1 MELNRMIRDGIF
13 VGAVRTFVMALFG
26 IVGIGFGFIV
36 FITVISAIS
45 SSTGSKEIET
55 HYSLEIV
62 PNADGVRKEVSKKAP
77 VILQLNIDGV
87 IGTETLNT
95 STIRQQLIESREG
108 DLKKDR
114 VKAIFLNINTPG
126 GTVVD
131 SDNIFR
137 ALKAYKE
144 QYKVPIYAYVDGMCA
159 SGGMMSA
166 CAADKIY
173 ANDVSLVGSV
183 GVIAGWYMNFS
194 KVLSKYDIETMSFSE
209 GKGKD
214 ELNPIRPWKPDE
226 GDTLKAIMS
235 YYYDMFV
242 NIVTTARPTIGKD
255 KLIKDY
261 GAKVFPAGLAAQ
273 YGYIDGSGV
282 SREQALKLLL
292 KEIGIEDD
300 YYQVIQMK
308 SQDWL
313 AHIFSSKN
321 TLWQG
326 KINHKLDIS
335 EEFDSALSGKLLY
348 LYRP

>member
-1 MELNRMIRDGIF
+1 MIRDGIF
-13 VGAVRTFVMALFG
+13 VGAVRTFVMALFA
-26 IVGIGFGFIV
+26 IVGIGFGFLV
-36 FITVISAIS
+36 FMAVIGAIS

-55 HYSLEIV
+55 HYTLEIL
-62 PNADGVRKEVSKKAP
+62 PNADGVRKEISKKAP
-77 VILQLNIDGV
+77 VILQINIDGV

-95 STIRQQLIESREG
+95 STIRQQLVESREG

-114 VKAIFLNINTPG
+114 VKAILLNINTPG

-131 SDNIFR
+131 SDNIYR
-137 ALKAYKE
+137 ALNAYKE

-159 SGGMMSA
+159 SGGMMAA

-173 ANDVSLVGSV
+173 ANNVSLIGSV

-194 KVLSKYDIETMSFSE
+194 KVLSKYDIQTLSFSE

-214 ELNPIRPWKPDE
+214 ELNPIRPWGPNE
-226 GDTLKAIMS
+226 GDTLQAIMH

-242 NIVTTARPTIGKD
+242 TIVNTARPAIGKD
-255 KLIKDY
+255 KLVKDY
-261 GAKVFPAGLAAQ
+261 GAKVFPAPQAKE
-273 YGYIDGSGV
+273 YGFIDESGI
-282 SREQALKLLL
+282 SREATLKLLL
-292 KEIGIEDD
+292 TEIGIEDD
-300 YYQVIQMK
+300 YYQVVQMH

-313 AHIFSSKN
+313 SKIFTSKN

-326 KINHKLDIS
+326 KITHTLDLS
-335 EEFDSALSGKLLY
+335 EDYNPALSGKLLY

>member
-1 MELNRMIRDGIF
+1 MIRDGIF
-13 VGAVRTFVMALFG
+13 VGAIRTFCMALFG
-26 IVGIGFGFIV
+26 MVGLSFGFFV
-36 FITVISAIS
+36 FIIIISAIS
-45 SSTGSKEIET
+45 SSTSTKEIET
-55 HYSLEIV
+55 HYSIEIV
-62 PNADGVRKEVSKKAP
+62 PNADGIRKEVSKKAP

-87 IGTETLNT
+87 IGTELLNS
-95 STIRQQLIESREG
+95 STIRQQLLESREG

-131 SDNIFR
+131 SDNIYR
-137 ALKAYKE
+137 SLKAYKE
-144 QYKVPIYAYVDGMCA
+144 QYKTPIYAYVDGMCA
-159 SGGMMSA
+159 SGGMMIG

-183 GVIAGWYMNFS
+183 GVIAGWYMNFY
-194 KVLSKYDIETMSFSE
+194 KLLTKYDIQTLSFSE

-214 ELNPIRPWKPDE
+214 ELNPLRPWGPDE
-226 GDTLKAIMS
+226 GDTLKAIMT
-235 YYYDMFV
+235 YYYDMFI
-242 NIVTTARPTIGKD
+242 NIVTQARPGISKE

-261 GAKVFPAGLAAQ
+261 GARVFPAEQAAQ
-273 YGYIDGSGV
+273 YGYIDGGAT

-300 YYQVIQMK
+300 YYQVVQMK

-313 AHIFSSKN
+313 GHLFSSQN
-321 TLWQG
+321 SLWQG
-326 KINHKLDIS
+326 KVTHKLDLGQ
-335 EEFDSALSGKLLY
+335 ELDPALSGKLLY